1 LKKVGSVWLTHRE
14 LSAQE
19 SVYRLLGLS
28 MLSCNVERIFVP
40 RDLPENRVRI
50 LKSIAQLEKLDPDS
64 DEVYMTG
71 LVQRYAARTD
81 FINSMCLSDFA
92 VEYDVSYSRL
102 QNIHD
107 DIQPCNDSAEF
118 DRIITLQKGMGKMRH
133 RKSRAVLLTHKFSLE
148 KEPDKFY
155 HSQLMLFI
163 PWRDEKKDLHGYQT
177 YSQSY
182 AAKECE
188 IAAMK
193 VKFDYCSPE
202 ISSAI
207 DMFTNY
213 GPPVSA
219 WDAIASQQQQDNEAS
234 IHEGAVAET
243 FIDSADD
250 DFLTSGFLDDNV
262 SSSSVHMSLAKHCLI
277 PDDDYYKLVTSLNFG
292 QQELF
297 RSVLNWCRMKRLDE
311 STKPFY
317 IFCSGG
323 AGTGKSHVIRAIV
336 HMANRELRR
345 SGDNPDD
352 IVVQLSAPT
361 GTAAY
366 NINGSTLHS
375 LFLLNAHSRCRSS
388 VLSADKLATLRNKFS
403 ALKILIIDEISM
415 VGANLLV
422 QVHERFAAIAGVPSS
437 TAFAAVSIL
446 AVGDLQQLS
455 PVCEPA
461 IYKSPS
467 DNYYAL
473 ARLWMSNFSL
483 FELTETMRQK
493 GDSQFADLLGRLRI
507 GRHTASDNSLLK
519 TRQLAVDNPS
529 STSCSLRIF
538 SLNVDVDQYNNT
550 QIDTLQTEAVVFR
563 AVDRLPSEIDSNS
576 IIIDEH
582 NSGLPSVVT
591 LKIGA
596 RVMLIRNVNTELGL
610 YNGALGIVTGF
621 SPLQLTSPFHVLV
634 CFDNKEI
641 QTMSR
646 RLYPLFKGVLSN

>member
-1 LKKVGSVWLTHRE
+1 
-14 LSAQE
+14 
-19 SVYRLLGLS
+19 
-28 MLSCNVERIFVP
+28 
-40 RDLPENRVRI
+40 
-50 LKSIAQLEKLDPDS
+50 
-64 DEVYMTG
+64 
-71 LVQRYAARTD
+71 
-81 FINSMCLSDFA
+81 
-92 VEYDVSYSRL
+92 
-102 QNIHD
+102 
-107 DIQPCNDSAEF
+107 
-118 DRIITLQKGMGKMRH
+118 
-133 RKSRAVLLTHKFSLE
+133 
-148 KEPDKFY
+148 
-155 HSQLMLFI
+155 
-163 PWRDEKKDLHGYQT
+163 
-177 YSQSY
+177 
-182 AAKECE
+182 
-188 IAAMK
+188 MK

-219 WDAIASQQQQDNEAS
+219 WDAIASQQQQDNDAS

-243 FIDSADD
+243 FIGSADD
-250 DFLTSGFLDDNV
+250 DFLTSGLLDDNV

-297 RSVLNWCRMKRLDE
+297 QSVLNWCRMKRLDE

-422 QVHERFAAIAGVPSS
+422 QVHERLAAIAGVPSS

-473 ARLWMSNFSL
+473 ARMWMSNFSL

-507 GRHTASDNSLLK
+507 GRHTASDISLLK
-519 TRQLAVDNPS
+519 TRQLAVDDPS

-576 IIIDEH
+576 IIIDGH

-596 RVMLIRNVNTELGL
+596 RVMLIRNVNTELGP

-621 SPLQLTSPFHVLV
+621 SPLQLMSPIHVLV

-641 QTMSR
+641 QTISR
-646 RLYPLFKGVLSN
+646 RLYPLFNGSYPIEKYEGRFPVHSRGNKYVEAIRLKFPLKVAFAITIHKCQGQTLESVVVSLKGCFGPGQAYVAFSRCKTLSGLYITDFSEKCIKINRQELVAMDLMRGENCFTPPHGLWLCSCNRTSFRLCILNTRSVYKHVDSINSSIYMSVSDIISVVRGPQVIVL